1 MSANREVAAAL
12 FALLMASSSAM
23 ALNVSA
29 TLETKFQVDNRF
41 TENPRVLGEFWGDAR
56 LFSHAQDWQMQVSA
70 TQRISSLAND
80 SQGKLYQAF
89 LDKHFQLLDSHLR
102 LGRFQRTDV
111 SGFYTLDGAQFDY
124 RLSGWHWQL
133 YGGSPHRMDHMQ
145 SVDGDYVF
153 GVAGEYQQKLDW
165 RWGWLTLS
173 SFSFRSGFQQ
183 FKNGRISRRLRGGV
197 NYTGTLAGRAFETG
211 VNTLYR
217 FDRHAFEDVFFNL
230 RLDLTDNLRFRG
242 NYEYY
247 RPRNP
252 FPTFRERFVSA
263 YALGEQS
270 LFRAEL
276 HHRPTG
282 KLHYFIGGQRATKAD
297 GRDGHG
303 IRAGSDL
310 VLPWEIRVNL
320 LYGYLQLGEE
330 QAHNVYGGITQPV
343 TSRLEW
349 HLNAALRR
357 EDKLF
362 YGINWARGAEIGG
375 RYMID
380 FSKVVILSFSYI
392 ANSKRR
398 DDYVGALRFIY
409 YFDRFTPKQ

>member
-1 MSANREVAAAL
+1 MHPAQKLTLAL
-12 FALLMASSSAM
+12 TLVLLPQAVFAF
-23 ALNVSA
+23 NVSA
-29 TLETKFQVDNRF
+29 TLEAKFQVDNRF
-41 TENPRVLGEFWGDAR
+41 TEDPRILGELWGDAR
-56 LFSHAQDWQMQVSA
+56 LISLKQDWQMKISA
-70 TQRISSLAND
+70 AQRISSLAND

-89 LDKHFQLLDSHLR
+89 LEKHFTFLDSHLR

-124 RLSGWHWQL
+124 RLSGWHWQF
-133 YGGSPHRMDHMQ
+133 YGGNPHRMDQVQ

-153 GVAGEYQQKLDW
+153 GVAGEYQQQLDW
-165 RWGWLTLS
+165 QWGWLTLS

-183 FKNGRISRRLRGGV
+183 FRNSRSSRRLRGGV
-197 NYTGTLAGRAFETG
+197 NYTGKLAGRPFETG
-211 VNTLYR
+211 LNTVYR
-217 FDRHAFEDVFFNL
+217 FDRKAFEDVFFNL
-230 RLDLTDNLRFRG
+230 RLDLTDNLRFRS

-276 HHRPTG
+276 HHRPTQNW
-282 KLHYFIGGQRATKAD
+282 HYFIGGQRATKVD
-297 GRDGHG
+297 GKDGYG
-303 IRAGSDL
+303 LRAGGDAS
-310 VLPWEIRVNL
+310 LPGQIRINL
-320 LYGYLQLGEE
+320 LYDFLELE
-330 QAHNVYGGITQPV
+330 QERAHSVYGGITQPV
-343 TSRLEW
+343 NSRLEW

-357 EDKLF
+357 EDKLL
-362 YGINWARGAEIGG
+362 YGVNWARGAEIGG

-409 YFDRFTPKQ
+409 YLDRFMPKQ